1 MINHYLVK
9 DTKEKPYRAFRIRQY
24 GHNSNKHWYLALSS
38 VEFYGEIYFRP
49 K

>member
-24 GHNSNKHWYLALSS
+24 GQNSNKHWYLALSGI
-38 VEFYGEIYFRP
+38 EFYGEIYFRP